1 MKRLFAVMMLALLAT
16 GAMLAQRGPR
26 HGVDNGQGNGPR
38 HMRSVDDQLNELSHK
53 LKLTEAQK
61 PGVRAI
67 LQDEHDEAKRV
78 MDNSSGS
85 FEDNRSKMR
94 AIHEDAN
101 TKLRAL
107 LTEEQQT
114 KFAKLQEEHRKQ
126 AAEGR

>member
-1 MKRLFAVMMLALLAT
+1 MKRLFPVMMFTLSD
-16 GAMLAQRGPR
+16 RGDACAAGTSSWR
-26 HGVDNGQGNGPR
+26 RQWAGNGPR

-94 AIHEDAN
+94 AIHEDPN

-114 KFAKLQEEHRKQ
+114 KFDKLQEEHRKQ